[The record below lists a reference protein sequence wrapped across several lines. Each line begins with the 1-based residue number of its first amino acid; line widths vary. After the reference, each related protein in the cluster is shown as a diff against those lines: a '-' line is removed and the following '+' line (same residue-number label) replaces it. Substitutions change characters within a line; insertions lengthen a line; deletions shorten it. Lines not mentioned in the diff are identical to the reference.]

1 MPLERSECG
10 AAGGVEA
17 VDDKAVLD
25 EVEGDVPY
33 RLPLFDEE
41 GDPLLPPKSLSN
53 LDCCRLS
60 LSLNDEGSGYGEV
73 DEGEEE

>member
-10 AAGGVEA
+10 AAAAAAGGVE
-17 VDDKAVLD
+17 DKAVFD

-33 RLPLFDEE
+33 RLPLVDEE

-60 LSLNDEGSGYGEV
+60 SLLLLL
-73 DEGEEE
+73 